1 MKNIRDTC
9 IEFLQREDTRRDVK
23 EVIKPIANI
32 IYNETYLYLW
42 MICLY
47 NVFLIFLI
55 LVNLFL
61 VIKLLNRETGK
72 MILETS
78 II

>member
-23 EVIKPIANI
+23 EIIKPIANV

-42 MICLY
+42 LICLY
-47 NVFLIFLI
+47 NVFLIFII
-55 LVNLFL
+55 LANLFL
-61 VIKLLNRETGK
+61 VINLYQRTNIFIR
-72 MILETS
+72 
-78 II
+78 

>member
-23 EVIKPIANI
+23 EIIKPIANV

-42 MICLY
+42 LICLY
-47 NVFLIFLI
+47 NVFLIFFI
-55 LVNLFL
+55 LANLFL
-61 VIKLLNRETGK
+61 VINLYQRTNIFIR
-72 MILETS
+72 
-78 II
+78 

>member
-61 VIKLLNRETGK
+61 VIKLLNRESGK